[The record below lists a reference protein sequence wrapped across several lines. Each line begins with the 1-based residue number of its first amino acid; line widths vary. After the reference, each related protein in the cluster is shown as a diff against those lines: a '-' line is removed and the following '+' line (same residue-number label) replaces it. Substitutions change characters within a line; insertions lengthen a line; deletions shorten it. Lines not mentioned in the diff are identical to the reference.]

1 VTDKDP
7 FELLGLPRTALLGRE
22 ELERA
27 LRERGRTGEV
37 PLEELNQ
44 AARLLGSPL
53 RRCLFLAE
61 CASLGGV
68 HHDPEL
74 LCWVMAARERLA
86 EALARG
92 DEPSLLGLSESLK
105 RDTAELLEAFEEHR
119 ARGESLRPLLLRLSY
134 LEKLEHEAKNALYSL
149 A

>member
-1 VTDKDP
+1 MTEKDP

-27 LRERGRTGEV
+27 VRERGRTGEV

-44 AARLLGSPL
+44 AARLLVSPL

-61 CASLGGV
+61 CGSMEGV
-68 HHDPEL
+68 HHDPAL
-74 LCWVMAARERLA
+74 LSWVMAAREHLA

-92 DEPSLLGLSESLK
+92 DEAELTTLSESIK
-105 RDTAELLEAFEEHR
+105 RDTAELLEAFEERR

-134 LEKLEHEAKNALYSL
+134 LEKLEQEAKNALFSL
-149 A
+149 P